1 LKCPCGGCSWPDWS
15 GREVTCPR
23 CGRLYH
29 NWGVDGTWEWLPHP
43 SAVQAEHILKTVLPQ
58 MDAIGA
64 VLARMESRLTAL
76 QKAMAPAKPKK
87 KTKP

>member
-1 LKCPCGGCSWPDWS
+1 
-15 GREVTCPR
+15 
-23 CGRLYH
+23 
-29 NWGVDGTWEWLPHP
+29 LPHP